1 MEAVAFI
8 LIGGALFSQSW
19 NVLGLYADGRT
30 SGLLTAVLAVMALL
44 IFRMAPTAPML
55 FIGGADSNVAAE
67 MNILEMLV
75 IVWAVYGIGVGAQAL
90 WDFDDRAIGF
100 TAVIVTAVSATAL
113 FYYAFTLVDPY
124 GNLVML
130 SMAASGL
137 ILSVIGGLV
146 FFYLAFPFMALRLV
160 TGWFMLLGSIGLMAI
175 GISVITTW
183 VVPS

>member
-1 MEAVAFI
+1 
-8 LIGGALFSQSW
+8 
-19 NVLGLYADGRT
+19 
-30 SGLLTAVLAVMALL
+30 
-44 IFRMAPTAPML
+44 ML
-55 FIGGADSNVAAE
+55 FNEAAGFNIAAE
-67 MNILEMLV
+67 KNVLEMLV
-75 IVWAVYGIGVGAQAL
+75 IVWAVYGIGVGAQAI

-113 FYYAFTLVDPY
+113 FYYAFNLVDPY
-124 GNLVML
+124 GSSVML
-130 SMAASGL
+130 AMAASGL

-183 VVPS
+183 VVRI